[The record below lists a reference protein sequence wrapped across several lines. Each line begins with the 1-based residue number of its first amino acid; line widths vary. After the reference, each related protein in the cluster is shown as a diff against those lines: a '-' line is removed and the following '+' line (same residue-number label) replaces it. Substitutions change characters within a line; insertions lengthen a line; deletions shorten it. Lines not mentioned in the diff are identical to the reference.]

1 MMEPMIS
8 PTEQAVAKHVCLVIG
23 TLVLCG
29 FFAVLVAAM
38 VSSFKGDKDE

>member
-8 PTEQAVAKHVCLVIG
+8 PAEQGLAKHVCLVIG
-23 TLVLCG
+23 TLILCG

-38 VSSFKGDKDE
+38 VSSFKGDKDD